1 MNDLTARLR
10 KLAALLEEK
19 GAELEGK
26 SWNTAVT
33 GFGKALTKFE
43 GSAEDAAKGLAPGL
57 RDLSKLFES
66 PDKKLLDESVMKK
79 LYKEILAARPPKDV
93 TTAKMRTAFLAE
105 VKTQGGTAA
114 KKALSLAQEVISELK
129 APKEK
134 PSKDSDKL
142 RLELHRLGMLPDDDQ
157 REFELAKRF
166 SDKADLK
173 RLAQA
178 AGIPVNKDAKKPALA
193 AAILT
198 AAKRVA
204 AHTVPV

>member
-10 KLAALLEEK
+10 HLATLLEEK

-43 GSAEDAAKGLAPGL
+43 GAAEDASRGLAPGL
-57 RDLSKLFES
+57 RDLGKLFES
-66 PDKKLLDESVMKK
+66 PDKKLLDEAVMKK
-79 LYKEILAARPPKDV
+79 LYKEILNARAPKDV
-93 TTAKMRTAFLAE
+93 TVAKMRTAFLTE
-105 VKTQGGTAA
+105 VKSLGGNTA
-114 KKALSLAQEVISELK
+114 KKTLALVQEVISELK

-134 PSKDSDKL
+134 PSKDADKL
-142 RLELHRLGMLPDDDQ
+142 RLELHRLGMLADDEQ
-157 REFELAKRF
+157 REFELTKRF

-173 RLAQA
+173 RLALA
-178 AGIPVNKDAKKPALA
+178 AGIAVAKDAKRPAMA

>member
-1 MNDLTARLR
+1 MKELTARLR

-19 GAELEGK
+19 GEELEGK

-33 GFGKALTKFE
+33 GFSKALTKFE
-43 GSAEDAAKGLAPGL
+43 GAAEDAAKGLAPGL
-57 RDLSKLFES
+57 RDLSKLLES

-79 LYKEILAARPPKDV
+79 LYKEVLDSRAPKDV
-93 TTAKMRTAFLAE
+93 TAAKMRAAFLSE
-105 VKTQGGTAA
+105 VKTQGGNTA
-114 KKALSLAQEVISELK
+114 KKALNLAQEVISELK

-134 PSKDSDKL
+134 PSKDADKL
-142 RLELHRLGMLPDDDQ
+142 RLELHRLGMLTDDDQ
-157 REFELAKRF
+157 REYELAKRF
-166 SDKADLK
+166 GDKADLK

-178 AGIPVNKDAKKPALA
+178 AGLPVAKDAKRPALA